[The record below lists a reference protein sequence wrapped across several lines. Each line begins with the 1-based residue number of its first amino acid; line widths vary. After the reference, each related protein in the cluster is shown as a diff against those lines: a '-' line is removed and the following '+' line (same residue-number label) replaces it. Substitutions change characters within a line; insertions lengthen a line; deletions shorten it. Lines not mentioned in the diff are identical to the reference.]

1 MQNSKIIT
9 SELKLEQ
16 LSKKFKKQG
25 KKIILCHGVFDLLHI
40 GHIKYLYESS
50 KKGDVLFVTI
60 TENSFVDKTP
70 ERPFFSNSDR
80 VEAISALDCVSFVM
94 LNKSKTAVN
103 VIKILKPDFYCKGP
117 DYKNYK
123 NDLTGEIKN
132 ELKILKLI
140 GGKFYITN
148 TPTYS
153 SSSLLNNNFNTYSKN
168 IKENL
173 KKIKIKFPMK
183 INLEKEFKKLKN
195 QKVVV
200 LGEAIIDEYT
210 YCEALG
216 KSGKEPILNFK
227 EINTEK
233 FLGGSLAIANHL
245 STFCKEVKLISFI
258 GDDLKHLKFIK
269 QNLKK
274 NVKFLYLTKKSTTTI
289 VKKRLVEGINNFKL
303 LGLYQLDEKENTPF
317 ENKKLYRLINK
328 EVKKKDILLI
338 GDYNHGVINDEVAK
352 FISKKRKYNFNLMS
366 QINSSSLSNYALKKY
381 KFPHLIVIN
390 ERELRHEFRDKN
402 SKTELLIKKYSNDYF
417 CKNVIVTAGK
427 KGFYYFNKDV
437 NKVSKYD
444 AFTDKFIDKIGAG
457 DVIFATLSLFFS
469 SKLDRNLSMIMSS
482 IAGHFAV
489 NTIANKNFLE
499 LNKLKNSLFNLLK

>member
-1 MQNSKIIT
+1 MRDSKIING
-9 SELKLEQ
+9 EQKLEQ
-16 LSKKFKKQG
+16 IANKLKKQG
-25 KKIILCHGVFDLLHI
+25 KKIVLCHGVFDLLHI
-40 GHIKYLYESS
+40 GHIKYLQDSS
-50 KKGDVLFVTI
+50 KKGEVLFVTV
-60 TENSFVDKTP
+60 TEKSFVNKTP
-70 ERPFFSNSDR
+70 VRPFFSNADR
-80 VEAISALDCVSFVM
+80 VEAVSALDCVSYVM

-103 VIKILKPDFYCKGP
+103 IIKILKPDFYCKGP
-117 DYKNYK
+117 DYKNFK
-123 NDLTGEIKN
+123 DDLTGEIIN
-132 ELKILKLI
+132 ELKVLKQN
-140 GGKFYITN
+140 GGKFYVTN
-148 TPTYS
+148 TPSYS
-153 SSSLLNNNFNTYSKN
+153 SSNLLNNNFNTYSKN
-168 IKENL
+168 IRENL
-173 KKIKIKFPMK
+173 KKIKKKFPKRM
-183 INLEKEFKKLKN
+183 NLENEFKKLQN

-200 LGEAIIDEYT
+200 IGETIIDEYT

-245 STFCKEVKLISFI
+245 SSFCKEVKLISFI
-258 GDDLKHLKFIK
+258 GDDLKYLKFIK

-274 NVKFLYLTKKSTTTI
+274 NVKFLYLTKKNTTTI

-303 LGLYQLDEKENTPF
+303 LGIYQLDEKENTSS
-317 ENKKLYRLINK
+317 ENKNLYKLINK
-328 EVKKKDILLI
+328 EVKKNDILLI
-338 GDYNHGVINDEVAK
+338 GDYNHGIINNDVAK

-427 KGFYYFNKDV
+427 NGFYYFNKDI
-437 NKVSKYD
+437 NKVLKYD

-457 DVIFATLSLFFS
+457 DVIFATLSLFLS
-469 SKLDRNLSMIMSS
+469 SKLNRDLSMMMSS

-499 LNKLKNSLFNLLK
+499 LDKLKNSLLNLLK